1 MSSSP
6 EFPSGVDSVRP
17 AMLRRAEK
25 IYTKM
30 GIRRDESEDLGRK
43 KKDESTESS
52 VLWEDMT
59 EVSLVAL
66 RSFLEDLLG
75 IDHSVPI
82 TPPTILSPNVQPP
95 PSPPTSPSH
104 SLASHAAHAYETTGK
119 AVHDENVAGKRGN
132 ILITTDGGPPD
143 SSSTPSSSPSSQ
155 AGFSLGADF
164 GESERATLRGYIQ
177 DLTQLEQQ
185 GVETLTLQ
193 RSLTFLESIQQAIA
207 AASVP

>member
-6 EFPSGVDSVRP
+6 ELPSGVDSVRP

-82 TPPTILSPNVQPP
+82 TPPTSSFSPVPP
-95 PSPPTSPSH
+95 PH

-132 ILITTDGGPPD
+132 ILITADGGPSD
-143 SSSTPSSSPSSQ
+143 GSSAPSSSPSSQ

>member
-1 MSSSP
+1 MK
-6 EFPSGVDSVRP
+6 V
-17 AMLRRAEK
+17 K
-25 IYTKM
+25 IWAA
-30 GIRRDESEDLGRK
+30 RK
-43 KKDESTESS
+43 KDGSTETS

-95 PSPPTSPSH
+95 PSPPASPSH

-119 AVHDENVAGKRGN
+119 AVHDENVAEKRGN
-132 ILITTDGGPPD
+132 NLITTDGSPSD
-143 SSSTPSSSPSSQ
+143 SSSGPSLGTPSQ
-155 AGFSLGADF
+155 AGFSLGVDF

-193 RSLTFLESIQQAIA
+193 RSLTFLESIRQAILA
-207 AASVP
+207 KTF

>member
-1 MSSSP
+1 MSSTPESP
-6 EFPSGVDSVRP
+6 FGVDSVRP

-82 TPPTILSPNVQPP
+82 TPPTSSFSPVPP
-95 PSPPTSPSH
+95 PH

-132 ILITTDGGPPD
+132 ILITADGGPSD
-143 SSSTPSSSPSSQ
+143 GSSAPSSSPSSQ

>member
-1 MSSSP
+1 MSSTPESP
-6 EFPSGVDSVRP
+6 FGVDSVRP

-82 TPPTILSPNVQPP
+82 TPPTSSFSPVPP
-95 PSPPTSPSH
+95 PH

-132 ILITTDGGPPD
+132 ILITSDGGPSD
-143 SSSTPSSSPSSQ
+143 GSSAPSSSPSSQ